1 MGPIRKVS
9 LTGVIVTALV
19 GAILI
24 AGCTITTTP
33 SIPQTQTA
41 GTSQGTRQL
50 PTANA
55 GADQKDKVGT
65 MVTLD
70 GRRSNASS
78 GGGALTYAWSLSS
91 APKGSAVHLANQTSD
106 RATFVPDK
114 AGTYVVSLAVTDS
127 TGAKSAPDTTNV
139 TVISAERVDTKLIV
153 DNPSSKADYYL
164 GEQMTTKGRLVD
176 ADGNGIPNQT
186 IRFKSVSTVLGFT
199 YDYPIEPVT
208 TDSTGAFTKVF
219 DPISA
224 QGAPSFVKTVD
235 TEAWVYYDGNDLYN
249 PTSTPHGHVTVHL
262 SSPPSS

>member
-55 GADQKDKVGT
+55 GADQKDKV
-65 MVTLD
+65 D
-70 GRRSNASS
+70 
-78 GGGALTYAWSLSS
+78 
-91 APKGSAVHLANQTSD
+91 
-106 RATFVPDK
+106 
-114 AGTYVVSLAVTDS
+114 TYVVSLAVTDS

-224 QGAPSFVKTVD
+224 QCAPSFVKTVD